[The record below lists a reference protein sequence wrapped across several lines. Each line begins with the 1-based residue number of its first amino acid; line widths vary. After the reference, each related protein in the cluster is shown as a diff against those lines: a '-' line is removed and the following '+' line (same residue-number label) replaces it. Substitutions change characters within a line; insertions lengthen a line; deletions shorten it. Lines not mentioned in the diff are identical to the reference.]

1 MKRVIKSDLPLPP
14 FQKKY
19 KKKWIKK
26 SSQWDSNLKN
36 VLCGLVIL
44 LATTW
49 AISIL

>member
-1 MKRVIKSDLPLPP
+1 MN
-14 FQKKY
+14 KKE
-19 KKKWIKK
+19 
-26 SSQWDSNLKN
+26 QPVRFEPKN